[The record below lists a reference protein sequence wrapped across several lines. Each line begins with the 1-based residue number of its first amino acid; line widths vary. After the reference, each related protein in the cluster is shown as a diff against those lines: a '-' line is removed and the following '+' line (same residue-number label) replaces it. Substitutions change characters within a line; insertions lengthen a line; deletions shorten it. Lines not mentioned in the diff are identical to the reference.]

1 MLAGKPHRFITGWEE
16 ASGNIDAEGSK
27 LYVEQLLQKDPKE
40 FQKCILVADG
50 DSYQRRWQKVPGAE
64 GWICAK
70 CVSPLTSGSYMSGGS
85 AAAVKAL
92 ATAAEMFDLTGGNSE
107 EGEAALDEEGNEAG
121 LEIEEG
127 PV

>member
-1 MLAGKPHRFITGWEE
+1 MHSSCGRRLVPA
-16 ASGNIDAEGSK
+16 ALAEGAWGGG
-27 LYVEQLLQKDPKE
+27 LDM
-40 FQKCILVADG
+40 
-50 DSYQRRWQKVPGAE
+50 R
-64 GWICAK
+64 K

>member
-1 MLAGKPHRFITGWEE
+1 MHPSCGRRLLPA
-16 ASGNIDAEGSK
+16 ALAEGAWGEG
-27 LYVEQLLQKDPKE
+27 LDMRQVR
-40 FQKCILVADG
+40 VAA
-50 DSYQRRWQKVPGAE
+50 P
-64 GWICAK
+64 
-70 CVSPLTSGSYMSGGS
+70 PLTSGSYMSGGS